1 MPTAF
6 HSLVFQLWRRQNNA
20 LQPIRDKLGLGPGQP
35 RLLVKLSQLGPCSQ
49 NRLSQEM
56 EADPAS
62 VSRMVELL
70 CKAGF
75 LSRSEDEADR
85 RSNIISLTDKG
96 MEAAAIWQAG
106 CQKVSNTMLKGF
118 TADEEECFR
127 AFLDKAARNLE
138 GL

>member
-6 HSLVFQLWRRQNNA
+6 HALVFHLWRQQNNA
-20 LQPIRDKLGLGPGQP
+20 LQPVRDRLGLGRGQP

-62 VSRMVELL
+62 VSRMVDLL
-70 CKAGF
+70 CKSGF

-85 RSNIISLTDKG
+85 RTNIISLTAKG
-96 MEAAAIWQAG
+96 MDAASIWQAE
-106 CQKVSNTMLKGF
+106 CQKVSIAMLEGF
-118 TADEEECFR
+118 TPDEEERFR
-127 AFLDKAARNLE
+127 TFLERASRNLE